1 MDGIPFVKVSLEDA
15 KAALAGSAP
24 PAMPRPQEDWRK
36 FRLNEGQVPEKLT
49 REAFQWLASLPRSVR
64 PNMLARRYP
73 RIVNRVAE
81 IWKRPLQCER
91 YLDGLVLDHRGN
103 RKGFPGDVTAEIATL
118 KTHFLATSGIVHHDV
133 WGHRIGVE

>member
-15 KAALAGSAP
+15 KAAIAESAP
-24 PAMPRPQEDWRK
+24 SVTRRPQEDWSK
-36 FRLNEGQVPEKLT
+36 FRLNGGQVPETLT
-49 REAFQWLASLPRSVR
+49 RETFQWLASLPRSVR
-64 PNMLARRYP
+64 PNVLARRYP

-103 RKGFPGDVTAEIATL
+103 RKGFPGDIAAEIAIL
-118 KTHFLATSGIVHHDV
+118 KTHYLATSGIVHHDV